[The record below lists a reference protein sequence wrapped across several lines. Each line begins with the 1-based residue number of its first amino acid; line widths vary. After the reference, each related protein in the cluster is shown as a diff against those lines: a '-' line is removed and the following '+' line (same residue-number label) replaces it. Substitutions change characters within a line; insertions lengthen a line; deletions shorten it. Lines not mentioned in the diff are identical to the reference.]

1 MFLISLPL
9 LLFASAPDGY
19 RLLNCEEY
27 DWLTNGLDRSTAMTL
42 SQRVDMKF
50 VIMNQTDPACF
61 KLKSEDA
68 RAD

>member
-1 MFLISLPL
+1 MVLIYLPL

-27 DWLTNGLDRSTAMTL
+27 DWLTDGLDRSTAMTL
-42 SQRVDMKF
+42 SQRVDIKF
-50 VIMNQTDPACF
+50 VMMNQTDPACF
-61 KLKSEDA
+61 KLESENA

>member
-27 DWLTNGLDRSTAMTL
+27 DWLTNGINRSTAMTL
-42 SQRVDMKF
+42 SQRVDMK
-50 VIMNQTDPACF
+50 VVMMNQTDPACF
-61 KLKSEDA
+61 KLESEDA